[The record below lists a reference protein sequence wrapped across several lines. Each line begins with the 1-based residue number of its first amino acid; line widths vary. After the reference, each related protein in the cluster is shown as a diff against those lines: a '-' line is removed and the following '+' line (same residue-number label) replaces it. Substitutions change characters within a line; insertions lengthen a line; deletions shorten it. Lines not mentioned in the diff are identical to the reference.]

1 MNLFKIENT
10 ISDSLESSNI
20 PEEVDQLP
28 STKQSRQQK
37 KRLQLNWLSLND
49 LMGINIKDKNS
60 PLKTNENSDLKTII
74 KMNSL
79 V

>member
-1 MNLFKIENT
+1 L
-10 ISDSLESSNI
+10 
-20 PEEVDQLP
+20 
-28 STKQSRQQK
+28 TKQSQQQK